1 MDATAVTTG
10 DGTAAVESEQDGT
23 TEEVAPIPKD
33 DLFHLLQNQRRR
45 RVLSYLRDADDQVD
59 MRDVAEH
66 IAALENDVE
75 VTALSSAQR
84 KRVYVGLYQCHLPKL
99 DEAGV
104 IHYDQSRGTVE
115 RTGITDQLFPYLEVP
130 GETESPVEDVRQLV
144 LRYHGVA
151 TVLGVVLTAAA
162 WASVLPV
169 AGLWLATVVTVLF
182 AAATFAVVY
191 R

>member
-10 DGTAAVESEQDGT
+10 DDMATAENRTAESEVG
-23 TEEVAPIPKD
+23 PLPKD

-45 RVLSYLRDADDQVD
+45 RVLRYLREEEGQVD
-59 MRDVAEH
+59 MRDIAEH

-75 VTALSSAQR
+75 VSALSSAQR

-99 DEAGV
+99 DEVGV
-104 IHYDQSRGTVE
+104 IKYDQSRGFVE
-115 RTGITDQLFPYLEVP
+115 RTALTEQLFPYLEVN
-130 GETESPVEDVRQLV
+130 EEDEDVGEEITALV

-151 TVLGVVLTAAA
+151 TVLAVVLTLAA
-162 WASVLPV
+162 WATVIPA
-169 AGLWLATVVTVLF
+169 AGLWLATFVTVLF
-182 AAATFAVVY
+182 AAATLAVVY

>member
-10 DGTAAVESEQDGT
+10 DDMAVVENSAESEVG
-23 TEEVAPIPKD
+23 PLPKD

-45 RVLSYLRDADDQVD
+45 RVLRYLRNEEEKVD
-59 MRDVAEH
+59 MRDIAEH

-75 VTALSSAQR
+75 VSALSSAQR

-99 DEAGV
+99 DEVGV
-104 IHYDQSRGTVE
+104 IKYDQSRGFVE
-115 RTGITDQLFPYLEVP
+115 RTGLTEQLFPYLEVDG
-130 GETESPVEDVRQLV
+130 GEEAAGEDITALV

-151 TVLGVVLTAAA
+151 TVLGVVLTLAA
-162 WASVLPV
+162 WASVIPV
-169 AGLWLATVVTVLF
+169 AGLWLATFVTALF
-182 AAATFAVVY
+182 ATATLAVVY